1 MNTHAKQHEQ
11 SQADSSLEGMRVVVA
26 GGGGF
31 IGTNLIRALLAQGAN
46 VVGYG
51 RLPRFPAA
59 IKDAKWVQGDLENT
73 IAINAVLQDVDV
85 VYYLAGNASPMDA
98 ERSISDHVQTNVLGA
113 VRFFEQCV
121 QNKVSK
127 VISVSSGGMVYGP
140 NAELPSQ
147 EASTTNPSNSYALAK
162 VAIEQYLSL
171 FDKRGDIQGFSL
183 RVANPYGPYQLPR
196 SGQGL
201 IATVLDRLLSD
212 KPVDIYGD
220 GETIR
225 DFVHISDVVEAMLQT
240 GSYRGSQRVF
250 NVGSGQGRSVN
261 EVLESI
267 ETVLGRKI
275 QITRHKARKI
285 DISASILDGTRAK
298 VELGWE
304 SKIKF
309 EDGLHTAYQWM
320 KSYHTASTIEPS
332 PTSTLPTAGPIAG
345 PIAGGA

>member
-1 MNTHAKQHEQ
+1 MNTNAKQHEQ
-11 SQADSSLEGMRVVVA
+11 SQSQANSSLEGMRVVVA

-31 IGTNLIRALLAQGAN
+31 IGTNLTRALLAQGAN

-51 RLPRFPAA
+51 RSPRFPAA

-73 IAINAVLQDVDV
+73 IAINAVLQDIDV

-121 QNKVSK
+121 ENKVSK

-140 NAELPSQ
+140 NAELPSR
-147 EASTTNPSNSYALAK
+147 EASITNPSNSYALAK

-201 IATVLDRLLSD
+201 IATVLDRVLND

-225 DFVHISDVVEAMLQT
+225 DFVHISDVVDAMLCT
-240 GSYRGSQRVF
+240 GSYRGTQRVF
-250 NVGSGQGRSVN
+250 NVGSGQGRSVSD
-261 EVLESI
+261 VLASI
-267 ETVLGRKI
+267 ESVLGREI
-275 QITRHKARKI
+275 QITRHDARKV

-298 VELGWE
+298 AELGWE
-304 SKIKF
+304 SKFDF
-309 EDGLHTAYQWM
+309 EDGLHSAYQWM
-320 KSYHTASTIEPS
+320 KSYRTPSAIESS
-332 PTSTLPTAGPIAG
+332 PTSTSPLAG
-345 PIAGGA
+345 PIAGGG